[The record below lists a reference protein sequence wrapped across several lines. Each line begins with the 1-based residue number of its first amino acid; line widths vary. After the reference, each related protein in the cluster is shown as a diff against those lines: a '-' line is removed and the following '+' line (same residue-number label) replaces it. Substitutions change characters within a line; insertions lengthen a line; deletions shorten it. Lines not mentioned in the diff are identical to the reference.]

1 VVGLFFVSITLFVVV
16 IEVYVFMSHQQFAIP
31 GSVAFAALQRNK
43 VDHVVTVPDWVQLAL
58 HNRVNKADSGIKVI
72 NCTNEN
78 QTLTVAAGLTV
89 GGKRPLVMM
98 QNQGLYNCV
107 NTLRA
112 VCLDA
117 HIPMVFMVGQFG
129 WEFDR
134 IGQPSTES
142 GRSMVRLMEP
152 FLTSFGVP
160 FHLLEKAADMSKL
173 DDAYAQAER
182 ERTAV
187 VLLVSAPM
195 AWN

>member
-1 VVGLFFVSITLFVVV
+1 MSLQDHSISASTGV
-16 IEVYVFMSHQQFAIP
+16 
-31 GSVAFAALQRNK
+31 AALQRNR
-43 VDHVVTVPDWVQLAL
+43 VDHIVTVPDWVQLSL
-58 HNRVNKADSGIKVI
+58 HARLEKGVGDIKVI
-72 NCTNEN
+72 NCCNEN
-78 QTLTVAAGLTV
+78 QVLTVAAGLTI

-98 QNQGLYNCV
+98 QNQGLYNCF

-129 WEFDR
+129 FEFEK
-134 IGQPSTES
+134 IGKPYAQS

-152 FLTSFGVP
+152 FLKAIDVP
-160 FHLLEKAADMSKL
+160 YLCLNSDADMAKM
-173 DDAYAQAER
+173 DQAFEQAQDL
-182 ERTAV
+182 RTAV